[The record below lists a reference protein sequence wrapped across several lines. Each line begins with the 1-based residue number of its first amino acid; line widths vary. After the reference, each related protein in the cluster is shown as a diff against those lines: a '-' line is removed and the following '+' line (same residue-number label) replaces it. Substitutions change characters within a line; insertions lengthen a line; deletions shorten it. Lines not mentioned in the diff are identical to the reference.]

1 MLQQIEAN
9 IVFEGVI
16 IRWQTRSWRLKR
28 MPVIGLTQEL
38 RSDCS
43 KSFSNCRRL
52 DSHFQY
58 CRTQYW
64 TQATSMQDADCSTTC
79 TTKFEPSLCWDEDY
93 LVEVNSYG
101 CSGSLFSLKLVS
113 MPQGSWFWAART
125 PFSLINPLGVFGFPE
140 LGLVSVSVIPFIN
153 ICYGRWD
160 RHGTL

>member
-1 MLQQIEAN
+1 MLQQIEAY

-79 TTKFEPSLCWDEDY
+79 TTKFEDLSLLRWRLPGWSQFIWMLRIIVLAETCIY
-93 LVEVNSYG
+93 ATGFLILG
-101 CSGSLFSLKLVS
+101 C
-113 MPQGSWFWAART
+113 Q
-125 PFSLINPLGVFGFPE
+125 NPL
-140 LGLVSVSVIPFIN
+140 FIN
-153 ICYGRWD
+153 QSSWGVWIPRARLGICVCDTFYQYILW
-160 RHGTL
+160 TLR